1 MYKKIVEFRP
11 SISSENIGNHIIQ
24 LYTTDLMNDLF
35 GEHLTVTMPT
45 RSYLTNQNLNH
56 INTADYSFVCGTN
69 LLASNMDKRHQ
80 WNLRRSDMFRL
91 HDVILLGVG
100 WWQYQENPNLYTRML
115 LKNVLNPNV
124 LHSVRDGYT
133 EKMLKA
139 AGIENVINMGC
150 PTMWKLTEKVVDK
163 IPTYKGK
170 TVITTLTNYMQNDEQ
185 DHFIMDMLLSNYK
198 TVYVWLQAIED
209 YEQLCRMGYEEKV
222 HIIPPTLKAY
232 SSVLE
237 NSDDVD
243 YVGTRLH
250 GGIHALNKERRS
262 LIIAVDNRAVEIS
275 RDTGLPVIKRE
286 NVKQELEHM
295 ICDSWK
301 TEIMLPL
308 ENIEK
313 WKKQFKS
320 ETIEFRG
327 ENKLI
332 TCSSMRELIYTK
344 EACA

>member
-11 SISSENIGNHIIQ
+11 SISSENIGDHIIQ
-24 LYTTDLMNDLF
+24 FYITNLMNELF
-35 GEHLTVTMPT
+35 GDHLTVSMPT
-45 RSYLTNQNLNH
+45 RSYLTKRNLKH
-56 INTADYSFVCGTN
+56 VNTADYSFVCGTN

-80 WNLRRSDMFRL
+80 WDLRKGDMFRL

-100 WWQYQENPNLYTRML
+100 WWQYQENPNLYTKML

-139 AGIENVINMGC
+139 AGIENVINTGC
-150 PTMWKLTEKVVDK
+150 PTMWGLTADRIAR
-163 IPTYKGK
+163 IPMHKGK
-170 TVITTLTNYMQNDEQ
+170 SVITTLTNYMQNDEQ
-185 DHFIMDMLLSNYK
+185 DRFIIDMLLSNYE

-209 YEQLCRMGYEEKV
+209 YEQLRRMGYEDKV
-222 HIIPPTLKAY
+222 HIIPPTLRAY

-237 NSDDVD
+237 NLDDVD

-250 GGIHALNKERRS
+250 GGIHALNKGRRS

-301 TEIMLPL
+301 TEIVLPL

-313 WKKQFKS
+313 WKKQFKF
-320 ETIEFRG
+320 ETLEFRG
-327 ENKLI
+327 GYKLI
-332 TCSSMRELIYTK
+332 TCSSMRELICTE